1 MAEITELHCARL
13 GGDPELKTFGGK
25 EVVEFSVAVDDGYGD
40 KKSTNWYSVTSSNK
54 KLLDLL
60 GKGCLVFVRGKLK
73 TKTADNGKVFRN
85 VYTNSFEDVVVYTYK
100 KKGEPAA
107 ATEEPPPF

>member
-13 GGDPELKTFGGK
+13 CGDPKLKTIGGK

-40 KKSTNWYSVTSSNK
+40 KKVTNFYSVKSSNK
-54 KLLDLL
+54 KLPDLL
-60 GKGCLVFVRGKLK
+60 GKGCLVFVRGKVK
-73 TKTADNGKVFRN
+73 TRTADDGKVYRD
-85 VYTNSFEDVVVYTYK
+85 VWTNSFDDVVVYTYK
-100 KKGEPAA
+100 KKSETAA